1 MLEREKLMWW
11 IMNSSL
17 EGEEKGEQDRLMEWV
32 KMEEQGAEGLKEVEK
47 QVQWE
52 LRSWTLEAG

>member
-1 MLEREKLMWW
+1 
-11 IMNSSL
+11 MNSSL

-32 KMEEQGAEGLKEVEK
+32 KMEEQGAEGLKEAEK

-52 LRSWTLEAG
+52 MRSWTLEVG

>member
-1 MLEREKLMWW
+1 MWW

-52 LRSWTLEAG
+52 LRSWTLEVG